1 MLVEN
6 GGGTAPFKSGD
17 PVKIMGTVMAGKL
30 MDFVNG
36 QWRVAVPNV
45 GTIMCEETQLERQT
59 VLLG

>member
-6 GGGTAPFKSGD
+6 GGGSTPFKSGD
-17 PVKIMGTVMAGKL
+17 SVKIMGTVMTGKL

-36 QWRVAVPNV
+36 QWRVTVPNV
-45 GTIMCEETQLERQT
+45 GTVMCEETQLERQT